1 MIDLAAREPAR
12 FQAMLNAYQAYRV
25 ENKVMPLPEG
35 YTQMGQLLRNILR
48 KELASP
54 VVVGLLT
61 LLLLLPFGVAYR
73 MRRRKP
79 A

>member
-1 MIDLAAREPAR
+1 
-12 FQAMLNAYQAYRV
+12 
-25 ENKVMPLPEG
+25 LPEG

-48 KELASP
+48 KELASI

-73 MRRRKP
+73 MRRGKP